1 MIELTIPYGYTRP
14 IKYRSY
20 VIHLADDNPT
30 PFNYAFYHED
40 YDGEGD
46 ERNGVA
52 ITITDAKTQI
62 DALEDGE

>member
-1 MIELTIPYGYTRP
+1 MIELTIPFGYTRK

-30 PFNYAFYHED
+30 PFAYAYYHED

-46 ERNGVA
+46 ERHGVA
-52 ITITDAKTQI
+52 VTLADARLEI
-62 DALEDGE
+62 DILEGDE

>member
-1 MIELTIPYGYTRP
+1 M

-30 PFNYAFYHED
+30 PFNYVYSHED

-46 ERNGVA
+46 ARHGVA
-52 ITITDAKTQI
+52 VTLADARLEI
-62 DALEDGE
+62 DILEGDE